1 MLGLLSFSFIK
12 EKLPDEFHV
21 HHPSTRLTSRLRS
34 CHLGIF
40 GRETLFFI
48 VIYELEISFLH
59 FIPIYLPR
67 CVCVRMRSGD
77 SRRKEKFASANKSR
91 KFMDQTCFL
100 LHITKEKLCV
110 YLLIG

>member
-1 MLGLLSFSFIK
+1 MK

-21 HHPSTRLTSRLRS
+21 HHPSTRRTSRLRS

-59 FIPIYLPR
+59 FIPIYLSR
-67 CVCVRMRSGD
+67 CVCVCVCGCAPAIPD
-77 SRRKEKFASANKSR
+77 EKKNLPRPISQENLWIKQVF
-91 KFMDQTCFL
+91 FY
-100 LHITKEKLCV
+100 I
-110 YLLIG
+110 